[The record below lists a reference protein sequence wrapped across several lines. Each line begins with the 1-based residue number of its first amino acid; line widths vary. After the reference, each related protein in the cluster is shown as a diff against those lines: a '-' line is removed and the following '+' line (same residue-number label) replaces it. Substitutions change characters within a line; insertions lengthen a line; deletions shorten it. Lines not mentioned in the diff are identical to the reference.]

1 MRATLARVGAG
12 WFGRVCRASK
22 SRANSVKCDLH
33 PSRLIFISSTEAARA
48 RHPDEATAAMTRLF
62 LTLSTLIS
70 LTSAFKFMSNWKVP
84 TPADFFKARDAHAK
98 SSYTTWHNKQT
109 PFLSTP

>member
-22 SRANSVKCDLH
+22 SRANSVKCDLD
-33 PSRLIFISSTEAARA
+33 PSLRLIKSKRPP
-48 RHPDEATAAMTRLF
+48 RVRNPDEATAAMTRLF